1 MIDMKELE
9 EMGKEWQ
16 DFTHVATTEKRHHP
30 PDAGSAGNVRKEH
43 LPHVQQALELP
54 AGLRRSGRMP
64 GKKSS
69 RYREGIIV
77 QTVGQ
82 LEDPMDGETMMETE
96 AQHKGNIFMSLSK
109 FSGKDGRACFRSE
122 PDAVQNVKN
131 APIRMPHVSFPDQ
144 AFSSMEAYGM
154 LVTQVCKANSLDY
167 YYGPCTIAY
176 TSCYLLE

>member
-1 MIDMKELE
+1 MIDIKELE
-9 EMGKEWQ
+9 EMGKKAG
-16 DFTHVATTEKRHHP
+16 FSYVALLKRDTIELMPEVREMCKKNTCHMYNRRWSCP
-30 PDAGSAGNVRKEH
+30 PGCGDLEECRKKIE
-43 LPHVQQALELP
+43 
-54 AGLRRSGRMP
+54 
-64 GKKSS
+64 

-96 AQHKGNIFMSLSK
+96 ALHKQNFYEFEKILRERWPGMLPIGAGCCTK
-109 FSGKDGRACFRSE
+109 CKECTY
-122 PDAVQNVKN
+122 PDA
-131 APIRMPHVSFPDQ
+131 PCRFPDQ